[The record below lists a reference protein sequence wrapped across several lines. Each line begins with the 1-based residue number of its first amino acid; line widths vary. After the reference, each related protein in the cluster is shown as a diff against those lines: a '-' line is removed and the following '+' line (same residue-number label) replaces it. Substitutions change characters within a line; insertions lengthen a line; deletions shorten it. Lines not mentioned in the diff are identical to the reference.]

1 MQLLIEN
8 NLGIIK
14 NWEVMSVIAL
24 INILP
29 DYKGDYYGWMFV
41 PDLVHYEDI
50 LRSIETHIGKN
61 SYHNTVFNKPNGVYL
76 VDDNGDVSE
85 NLINIRN
92 DDDTFNYTSNYAEKF
107 ATFSVMY
114 NFTDQIKGD
123 EKNG

>member
-1 MQLLIEN
+1 
-8 NLGIIK
+8 
-14 NWEVMSVIAL
+14 MSVIAL

-29 DYKGDYYGWMFV
+29 DYKGDYHGWMFV
-41 PDLVHYEDI
+41 PDLAHYKDI
-50 LRSIETHIGKN
+50 LYSIETHLGKS

-76 VDDNGDVSE
+76 IDDNDNVSE
-85 NLINIRN
+85 NLVNIRN
-92 DDDTFNYTSNYAEKF
+92 DNDVFDYTSNYTEKF